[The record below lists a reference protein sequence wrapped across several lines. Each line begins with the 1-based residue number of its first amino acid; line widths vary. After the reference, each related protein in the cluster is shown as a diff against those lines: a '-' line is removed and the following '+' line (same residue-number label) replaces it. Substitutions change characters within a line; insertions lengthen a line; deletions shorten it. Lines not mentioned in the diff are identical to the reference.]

1 MIHVD
6 FIDITRVS
14 KEDIDFICEVLPDNF
29 QRRVKGNLITK
40 KTSLLGRAL
49 LYMNSLEFSSK
60 ELDKLTFSLKHTGKL
75 YLEDSPAFNISHGG
89 KYVALAIS
97 SCNEPIEI
105 GLDIEKNR
113 AVNSL
118 EDLSSYFALE
128 EQEEIYKQKKKA
140 EAFLKIWTRKEAF
153 YKAIGT
159 GIYTKN
165 SLKKINC
172 LDNKVNYKGDDWY
185 FNTSEL
191 AENYWVSCV
200 SNKKSK
206 VVFRERNLKE
216 LKTIK
221 PQYNNNILHHF
232 L

>member
-1 MIHVD
+1 MIYVD
-6 FIDITRVS
+6 FIDITKVS
-14 KEDIDFICEVLPDNF
+14 EADNDFICEVLPDNF

-75 YLEDSPAFNISHGG
+75 YLEDCSGFNISHGG
-89 KYVALAIS
+89 KYVALATT

-113 AVNSL
+113 VVNSL
-118 EDLSSYFALE
+118 DFLLNYFTIQ
-128 EQEEIYKQKKKA
+128 EQEEVHKRENKS
-140 EAFLKIWTRKEAF
+140 ETFLKIWTRKEAF

-165 SLKKINC
+165 SLKNINC
-172 LDNKVNYKGDDWY
+172 LESKTNYQNENWY
-185 FNTSEL
+185 FMSTMI
-191 AENYWVSCV
+191 ENSYWVSCV
-200 SNKKSK
+200 SNKEYS
-206 VVFRERNLKE
+206 VILRERNIKE
-216 LKTIK
+216 LVE
-221 PQYNNNILHHF
+221 L
-232 L
+232 